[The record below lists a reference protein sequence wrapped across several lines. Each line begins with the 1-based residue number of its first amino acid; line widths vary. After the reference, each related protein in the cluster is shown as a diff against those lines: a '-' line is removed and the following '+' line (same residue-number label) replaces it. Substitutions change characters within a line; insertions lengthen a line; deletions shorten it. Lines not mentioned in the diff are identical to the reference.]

1 MLEDSGEK
9 YFNSDFLCLQET
21 SGKGQTEQQ
30 QRLFLYISKVW
41 FLLIFPFQQ

>member
-30 QRLFLYISKVW
+30 QRLFSYISKVL
-41 FLLIFPFQQ
+41 FVFIFTFQQ